1 MKIDPIGNINVF
13 KNDGVDKSE
22 SGDGTFTKMLGDK
35 LQETQDLQNEA
46 DLTAQKLATGELTD
60 VHTAMI
66 SAEKAELSLQY
77 TLAIRNKLVE
87 AYQDIMRMQI

>member
-1 MKIDPIGNINVF
+1 MKIDPIGKLNLF
-13 KNDGVDKSE
+13 KDEGVENSEKSDGS
-22 SGDGTFTKMLGDK
+22 FTKVLGAK
-35 LQETQDLQNEA
+35 LQEVQDLQSNA
-46 DLTAQKLATGELTD
+46 DLMAQKLATGELTD

-66 SAEKAELSLQY
+66 AAEKAELGLQY